1 MVGFGAETSFYGPSE
16 FLLQK
21 DDLLDSVYYISRG
34 SMEVLDN
41 GTVVAILGQ
50 LIV

>member
-1 MVGFGAETSFYGPSE
+1 VYIETSFYGPNE

-21 DDLLDSVYYISRG
+21 DDLLESVYYISRG

-41 GTVVAILGQ
+41 GTVVAILGK
-50 LIV
+50 LLL